1 MKILLAED
9 DELIIKVLE
18 RKILKD
24 NVGEVTLAKDGRQA
38 LECIKNQKYDLIITD
53 MMMPYLGGLEIIHY
67 VRDTLKLSTPI
78 IVLSAADLDE
88 QVMEAF
94 EAGAD
99 DFMSKPFNPNELVM
113 RIKKLMIR
121 RPNG

>member
-18 RKILKD
+18 RKITKD
-24 NVGEVTLAKDGRQA
+24 NIGEVTLAKDGRVA
-38 LECIKNQKYDLIITD
+38 LECIKNQKFDLIITD

-67 VRDTLKLSTPI
+67 VRDTLKLTTPI

-99 DFMSKPFNPNELVM
+99 DFMSKPFNPNELAM

-121 RPNG
+121 RTNG